1 MREAAKPS
9 TPPTPPMKWYENNI
23 RPPNFQPG
31 KVKKIYGIDMQL
43 TKKPVQKPMPHAS
56 ATRTSEGVWSGV
68 REAVTSATE

>member
-43 TKKPVQKPMPHAS
+43 TKKTCAEAD
-56 ATRTSEGVWSGV
+56 ATRIGYAHE
-68 REAVTSATE
+68 

>member
-31 KVKKIYGIDMQL
+31 KVKKVYGIDMQL
-43 TKKPVQKPMPHAS
+43 TIKP
-56 ATRTSEGVWSGV
+56 VWSGV

>member
-43 TKKPVQKPMPHAS
+43 TKKPLQKLMPHAS
-56 ATRTSEGVWSGV
+56 ATRKGGRGMEWGAGGCH
-68 REAVTSATE
+68 